1 MGECFEQHC
10 SSQDRCLIS
19 ALAKVC
25 KNFCCS
31 QNVKVRNRI
40 RNTWICTDTHA
51 HCQDIPNALF
61 TWWKCKADTLKH
73 RWIWTKF
80 GRSLFPANLVQD
92 GCKALIRLA
101 LPPIADIIARRDGL
115 DYLGQLGL
123 SGADGFVE
131 TICSL
136 KAVKHSAEHKMN
148 HLCHTGQVI
157 VAVSCKNQALVS
169 TLSCQAPTP
178 MRSLRSGCLSR
189 IKLPKHRTSTPA
201 GTISGVVQE
210 LGMEQPSWP
219 LNRRRSRKLL
229 HRKHTLIF
237 HLLKSSS
244 SEKLR
249 LEQKSQLFTSG
260 QAHR

>member
-1 MGECFEQHC
+1 MAVAFFQPIWCKMG
-10 SSQDRCLIS
+10 
-19 ALAKVC
+19 AK
-25 KNFCCS
+25 
-31 QNVKVRNRI
+31 
-40 RNTWICTDTHA
+40 
-51 HCQDIPNALF
+51 
-61 TWWKCKADTLKH
+61 
-73 RWIWTKF
+73 
-80 GRSLFPANLVQD
+80 RSYVWPS
-92 GCKALIRLA
+92 
-101 LPPIADIIARRDGL
+101 PPIADIIARRDGL

-210 LGMEQPSWP
+210 LGMEQPS
-219 LNRRRSRKLL
+219 
-229 HRKHTLIF
+229 
-237 HLLKSSS
+237 
-244 SEKLR
+244 
-249 LEQKSQLFTSG
+249 
-260 QAHR
+260 